1 MSETVQVNIR
11 VPAEARDVLTRIG
24 ARLRADP
31 SFADQLEALLAEDAP
46 ATGLSLAERM
56 ARIEEHLG
64 IAEKTDTPQR
74 VAPDTPALTTGE
86 GRGRRLTPAGE
97 KDLELR
103 LGAGQPETD
112 IAEAMGISINTV
124 RARRKA
130 MDERLL

>member
-1 MSETVQVNIR
+1 MSETVQANIR

-31 SFADQLEALLAEDAP
+31 SFADQLEVLLAEDAT

-64 IAEKTDTPQR
+64 IETTDTPQR

-97 KDLELR
+97 AEVERRIEAGEDDATIA
-103 LGAGQPETD
+103 GALD
-112 IAEAMGISINTV
+112 VSANTV
-124 RARRKA
+124 KARRQRIG
-130 MDERLL
+130 ERLL